1 MKIGI
6 VCYPTYGGSGV
17 VASELGIA
25 MAERGH
31 EVHVFSYQM
40 PFRLQFK
47 STKITFH
54 KVAISD
60 YPLFKY
66 PPYTESLAN
75 ELAEKI
81 VEFDLDIIH
90 NHYAIPHGTSA
101 FLAKNM
107 LRDHKVK
114 IITTLHGTDITLV
127 GKEKSFFRITK
138 FIIESTDGLT
148 SVSEWLKNET
158 YANFNIKKEIEVIP
172 NFIDQEEYKEVSLK
186 NFPDCKKIPVL
197 CHISNL
203 RPVKRPLDVIRAF
216 HLTLQKIDCKLM
228 LVGEGPGLDEVVALA
243 KELKILE
250 KITFK
255 GNHADILEVL
265 PCADI
270 MLLPSDK
277 ESFGLVALE
286 AMGCGIPVVGYRA
299 GGLPEVVKHGVTGYL
314 AEFGDVQ
321 GMANHIISLLNN
333 PDQLKSFRLKSK
345 EIAFRDFEMNKVVGQ
360 YEEFYKRVIK
370 SSVWA

>member
-107 LRDHKVK
+107 LKDHKVK

-148 SVSEWLKNET
+148 SVSDWLKNET
-158 YANFNIKKEIEVIP
+158 YANFNIKKQIEVIP
-172 NFIDQEEYKEVSLK
+172 NFIDQEEYKDVVLK

-203 RPVKRPLDVIRAF
+203 RPVKRPLDVVKAF
-216 HLTLQKIDCKLM
+216 HLVLQKIDCRLM
-228 LVGEGPGLDEVVALA
+228 IVGEGPGLDEVVALA

-321 GMANHIISLLNN
+321 GMANYIISLLSNAN
-333 PDQLKSFRLKSK
+333 DLKNFRQKSK
-345 EIAFRDFEMNKVVGQ
+345 EIAFRDFEKNKVVGQ
-360 YEEFYKRVIK
+360 YEDFYKSVIK

>member
-81 VEFDLDIIH
+81 VEYDLDIIH

-148 SVSEWLKNET
+148 SVSDWLKNET
-158 YANFNIKKEIEVIP
+158 YSNFNIKKHIEVIP
-172 NFIDQEEYKEVSLK
+172 NFIDQEEYKEVNLK
-186 NFPDCKKIPVL
+186 NFPDCKKTPVL

-216 HLTLQKIDCKLM
+216 YLTLQKIDCRLM
-228 LVGEGPGLDEVVALA
+228 IVGEGPGLDEVVALA
-243 KELKILE
+243 KELKVLE

-299 GGLPEVVKHGVTGYL
+299 GGLPEVVKHGVTGFL

-321 GMANHIISLLNN
+321 GMANHVVALLSNAN
-333 PDQLKSFRLKSK
+333 ELKNFRLKSK
-345 EIAFRDFEMNKVVGQ
+345 EIAFRDFEKNKVVGQ
-360 YEEFYKRVIK
+360 YEDFYKSVIK
-370 SSVWA
+370 SSIWA

>member
-1 MKIGI
+1 LKIGI

-107 LRDHKVK
+107 LKDHKVK

-148 SVSEWLKNET
+148 SVSDWLKNET
-158 YANFNIKKEIEVIP
+158 YANFNIKKQIEVIP
-172 NFIDQEEYKEVSLK
+172 NFIDQEEYKDVVLK

-203 RPVKRPLDVIRAF
+203 RPVKRPLDVVKAF
-216 HLTLQKIDCKLM
+216 HLVLQKIDCRLM
-228 LVGEGPGLDEVVALA
+228 IVGEGPGLDEVVALA

-321 GMANHIISLLNN
+321 GMANYIISLLSNAN
-333 PDQLKSFRLKSK
+333 DLKNFRQKSK
-345 EIAFRDFEMNKVVGQ
+345 EIAFRDFEKNKVVGQ
-360 YEEFYKRVIK
+360 YEDFYKSVIK

>member
-1 MKIGI
+1 LKIGI

-333 PDQLKSFRLKSK
+333 PDQLKSFRQKSK

-360 YEEFYKRVIK
+360 YEEFYKRVIR

>member
-1 MKIGI
+1 LKIGI